1 MYAAS
6 KWSAMPSISLSVVI
20 LLVLLPASIAKAQTT
35 TVITGARVIDGTGA
49 PARVETV
56 IISGNRIVAVSNHAA
71 IPLGA
76 RTVDAAGETLLPGL
90 FDLHTHLNASATDA
104 VDDFGKSLKAYL
116 VCGVTS
122 VNDYSVYGE
131 MLAPLRAMQSSGV
144 LIGPKVNFAIRFGTP
159 EGHGTEFGWG
169 DYFTQLVSTP
179 AEAHAA
185 MKKILPYK
193 PDVIKAFTDGWR
205 YGRGNDLTSMNLE
218 TLAAIVQ
225 DAHSAGIKV
234 FTHTV
239 TLKGAKIAARAG
251 VDVLAHGVGDA
262 PVDDELIALLKK
274 SSTGY
279 VSTLATY
286 EPPTGRA
293 LSPRL
298 ISLLAPG
305 DRQFAAHSAEQRV
318 PAPSSPTMLRW
329 NFLQENIRRLSAAG
343 IPIGVGT
350 DAGVA
355 GTYHGWSTLHE
366 MELLVDSGLTPMQ
379 AITAGT
385 STSARLIGEDDQ
397 RGIIAPGM
405 IADLLLVKGSPDQDI
420 HEIENTSAV
429 FLGGRQLDLQSL
441 ESSIQ
446 SPQFTP
452 LPEHAISAKIYDA
465 EREDGRTEL
474 DTMLVDSTDTGPDHS
489 RILFARTLRKRGHG
503 LSILAKMSPKQSPFV
518 DLVIPFTKGAVE
530 PADISSFK
538 GIQFSTRG
546 DGNYSILLD
555 TYGARKSS
563 WPLASFTGKPQW
575 RTVRIPFTAF
585 QTKDS
590 TSLLTPH
597 EVRALHFEIARPGE
611 MDGWLE
617 IDDVKLY

>member
-1 MYAAS
+1 MLGTSLRAA
-6 KWSAMPSISLSVVI
+6 V
-20 LLVLLPASIAKAQTT
+20 LLVLFPAAIAEAQTIT
-35 TVITGARVIDGTGA
+35 AITGARVIDGTGT

-56 IISGNRIVAVSNHAA
+56 VISGNRIIAVSDHAE
-71 IPLGA
+71 IPAGA
-76 RTVDAAGETLLPGL
+76 RVIDATGETLVPGL

-144 LIGPKVNFAIRFGTP
+144 LVGPKVNFAIRLGTP

-169 DYFTQLVSTP
+169 DYFTQLVNTP

-218 TLAAIVQ
+218 TLSAIVE

-239 TLKGAKIAARAG
+239 TLNGAKIAARAG

-262 PVDDELIALLKK
+262 AVDDELIALLKK
-274 SSTGY
+274 SGTGY

-286 EPPTGRA
+286 EPPTGRT

-298 ISLLAPG
+298 LSLLAPG
-305 DRQFAAHSAEQRV
+305 DRQYATRTAEQRV
-318 PAPSSPTMLRW
+318 PAPSSPAMRRW
-329 NFLQENIRRLSAAG
+329 QFLQENIRRLSAAG

-350 DAGVA
+350 DAGVG

-366 MELLVDSGLTPMQ
+366 MELLVSSGLTPMQ

-385 STSARLIGEDDQ
+385 ATSARLVGEDNE
-397 RGIIAPGM
+397 RGTIAPGK
-405 IADLLLVKGSPDQDI
+405 IADLLLVKGSPDQNI
-420 HEIENTSAV
+420 SEIENTSAV
-429 FLGGRQLDLQSL
+429 FLGGQQLDLRAL
-441 ESSIQ
+441 ESAIQ

-452 LPEHAISAKIYDA
+452 LPAHAIPATIYDA
-465 EREDGRTEL
+465 EREDGRTNL
-474 DTMLVDSTDTGPDHS
+474 DTMLVDSTDPGPDHS
-489 RILFARTLRKRGHG
+489 RILFARTLRNQGH
-503 LSILAKMSPKQSPFV
+503 SVTTLARMSPKQSPFV
-518 DLVIPFTKGAVE
+518 DLVIPLTRGAVE
-530 PADISSFK
+530 LADISSFK
-538 GIQFSTRG
+538 GIEFSARG
-546 DGNYSILLD
+546 EGKYSILLD

-563 WPLASFTGKPQW
+563 WPAASFAGEAQW
-575 RTVRIPFTAF
+575 KTVRIPFSAF
-585 QTKDS
+585 QSKGVAS
-590 TSLLTPH
+590 PLPFRN
-597 EVRALHFEIARPGE
+597 VRALHFEIARPAGT
-611 MDGWLE
+611 DAWLE

>member
-1 MYAAS
+1 MLGTFLRAA
-6 KWSAMPSISLSVVI
+6 V
-20 LLVLLPASIAKAQTT
+20 LLVLLPAAIAEAQTIT
-35 TVITGARVIDGTGA
+35 AITGARVIDGTGT

-56 IISGNRIVAVSNHAA
+56 VISGNRIVAVSDHAE
-71 IPLGA
+71 IPAGA
-76 RTVDAAGETLLPGL
+76 RVVDATGETLVPGL

-144 LIGPKVNFAIRFGTP
+144 LVGPKVNFAIRFGTP

-218 TLAAIVQ
+218 TLSAIVE
-225 DAHSAGIKV
+225 DAHNAGIKV

-239 TLKGAKIAARAG
+239 TLNGAKIAARAG

-262 PVDDELIALLKK
+262 AVDDELIALLKK
-274 SSTGY
+274 SGTGY

-286 EPPTGRA
+286 EPPTGRT

-298 ISLLAPG
+298 LDLLAPG
-305 DRQFAAHSAEQRV
+305 DRQYATRAAEQRV
-318 PAPSSPTMLRW
+318 PAPSSPAMRRW
-329 NFLQENIRRLSAAG
+329 QFLQENIRRLSAAG

-350 DAGVA
+350 DAGVG

-366 MELLVDSGLTPMQ
+366 MELLVSSGLTPMQ

-385 STSARLIGEDDQ
+385 ATSARLVGEDDE
-397 RGIIAPGM
+397 RGTIAPGK
-405 IADLLLVKGSPDQDI
+405 IADLLLVKGSPDQNI
-420 HEIENTSAV
+420 SEIENTSAV
-429 FLGGRQLDLQSL
+429 FLGGQQLDLRAL
-441 ESSIQ
+441 ESAIQ

-452 LPEHAISAKIYDA
+452 LPAHAIPATIYDA
-465 EREDGRTEL
+465 EREDGRTNL
-474 DTMLVDSTDTGPDHS
+474 DTMLVDSTDPGPDHS
-489 RILFARTLRKRGHG
+489 RILFARTLREQGH
-503 LSILAKMSPKQSPFV
+503 SVTTLARMSPKQSAFV
-518 DLVIPFTKGAVE
+518 DLVIPLTRGAVE
-530 PADISSFK
+530 LADISSFK
-538 GIQFSTRG
+538 GIEFSARG
-546 DGNYSILLD
+546 EGKYSILLD

-563 WPLASFTGKPQW
+563 WPAASFAGEAKW
-575 RTVRIPFTAF
+575 KTVRIPFAAF
-585 QTKDS
+585 QSKGVAS
-590 TSLLTPH
+590 PLPFRN
-597 EVRALHFEIARPGE
+597 VRALHFEIARPAGT
-611 MDGWLE
+611 DAWLE

>member
-1 MYAAS
+1 MLGTSLCAA
-6 KWSAMPSISLSVVI
+6 V
-20 LLVLLPASIAKAQTT
+20 LLVLLPAAIAEAQTIT
-35 TVITGARVIDGTGA
+35 AITGARVIDGTGT

-56 IISGNRIVAVSNHAA
+56 VISGNRIVAVSDHAE
-71 IPLGA
+71 IPAGA
-76 RTVDAAGETLLPGL
+76 RVIDATGETLVPGL

-144 LIGPKVNFAIRFGTP
+144 LVGPKVNFAIRLGTP

-169 DYFTQLVSTP
+169 DYFTQLVNTP

-218 TLAAIVQ
+218 TLSAIVE

-239 TLKGAKIAARAG
+239 TLNGAKIAARAG

-262 PVDDELIALLKK
+262 AVDDELIALLKK
-274 SSTGY
+274 SGTGY

-286 EPPTGRA
+286 EPPTGRT

-298 ISLLAPG
+298 LDLLAPG
-305 DRQFAAHSAEQRV
+305 DRQYATRAAEQRV
-318 PAPSSPTMLRW
+318 PGPSSPAMRRW
-329 NFLQENIRRLSAAG
+329 QFLQENIRRLSSAG

-350 DAGVA
+350 DAGVG

-366 MELLVDSGLTPMQ
+366 MELLVASGLTPMQ

-385 STSARLIGEDDQ
+385 ATSARLVGEDND
-397 RGIIAPGM
+397 RGTIAPGK
-405 IADLLLVKGSPDQDI
+405 IADLLLVKGSPDQNI
-420 HEIENTSAV
+420 SEIENTSAV
-429 FLGGRQLDLQSL
+429 FLGGLQLDLRAL
-441 ESSIQ
+441 ESAIQ

-452 LPEHAISAKIYDA
+452 LPAHAIPATIYNA
-465 EREDGRTEL
+465 EREDGRTNL
-474 DTMLVDSTDTGPDHS
+474 DTMLVDSTDPGPDHS
-489 RILFARTLRKRGHG
+489 RILFARTLRNQGH
-503 LSILAKMSPKQSPFV
+503 SVTTLARMSPKQSPFV
-518 DLVIPFTKGAVE
+518 DLVIPLTRGAVE
-530 PADISSFK
+530 LADISSFK
-538 GIQFSTRG
+538 GVEFSARG
-546 DGNYSILLD
+546 EGKYSILLD

-563 WPLASFTGKPQW
+563 WPVASFAGEAQW
-575 RTVRIPFTAF
+575 KTVRIPFAAF
-585 QTKDS
+585 QSKGAAS
-590 TSLLTPH
+590 PLPFSN
-597 EVRALHFEIARPGE
+597 VRALHFEIARPAGT
-611 MDGWLE
+611 DAWLE

>member
-1 MYAAS
+1 MLAT
-6 KWSAMPSISLSVVI
+6 SLRAIV
-20 LLVLLPASIAKAQTT
+20 LLVLVPAAIAGAETT
-35 TVITGARVIDGTGA
+35 TAITGARVIDGTGA

-56 IISGNRIVAVSNHAA
+56 VISGDHIVAVSDHAE
-71 IPLGA
+71 IPAGA
-76 RTVDAAGETLLPGL
+76 HIIDATGETLLPGL

-104 VDDFGKSLKAYL
+104 VDDIGKSLKAYL

-144 LIGPKVNFAIRFGTP
+144 LVGPKVNFAIRFGTP

-218 TLAAIVQ
+218 TLSAIVE
-225 DAHSAGIKV
+225 DAHIAGIKV

-239 TLKGAKIAARAG
+239 TLNGAKIAARSE

-274 SSTGY
+274 SGTGY
-279 VSTLATY
+279 ISTLATY
-286 EPPTGRA
+286 EPPTGRT
-293 LSPRL
+293 LSPHL
-298 ISLLAPG
+298 LSLLAPG
-305 DRQFAAHSAEQRV
+305 DRQFATRAAEQRS
-318 PAPSSPTMLRW
+318 PTSSSPIMRRW
-329 NFLQENIRRLSAAG
+329 QFLQENIRRLSAAG

-350 DAGVA
+350 DAGVG

-366 MELLVDSGLTPMQ
+366 MELLVASGLTPMQ

-385 STSARLIGEDDQ
+385 ATSAHLVGEDNE
-397 RGIIAPGM
+397 RGTIAPGK
-405 IADLLLVKGSPDQDI
+405 IADLLLVKGLPDQNID
-420 HEIENTSAV
+420 EIENTSAV
-429 FLGGRQLDLQSL
+429 FLGGQQLDLQSL
-441 ESSIQ
+441 ESAIQ

-452 LPEHAISAKIYDA
+452 LPSHTIPTKIYDA
-465 EREDGRTEL
+465 EREDGRTNL

-489 RILFARTLRKRGHG
+489 HILFARTFRKHGHG
-503 LSILAKMSPKQSPFV
+503 LTILARMSPKQSPFV
-518 DLVIPFTKGAVE
+518 DLVIPLTRGAVE
-530 PADISSFK
+530 LADISSFK

-546 DGNYSILLD
+546 NGSYSILLD

-563 WPLASFTGKPQW
+563 WPVASFAGKAQW
-575 RTVRIPFTAF
+575 KTVRIPFATF
-585 QTKDS
+585 QEKDP
-590 TSLLTPH
+590 TSSLPLRH
-597 EVRALHFEIARPGE
+597 VRALHFEIARPTE
-611 MDGWLE
+611 TDAWLE